1 MPRAKSFDTTFFC
14 KRGWTAIARIQNPDG
29 NNATQGSLTSVKCI
43 VQRAKAP
50 GTPTY
55 NAVLTKASVIFD
67 TLQKAADD
75 ARWDKDGVGFNF
87 RFEVPASAF
96 PKSGDNYVVEFTF
109 TPTAG
114 EPYSLIYEGGCKST
128 YNS

>member
-29 NNATQGSLTSVKCI
+29 NNATQGTLSSIQCI

-55 NAVLTKASVIFD
+55 NATVATSAAIFN
-67 TLQKAADD
+67 TLQKTADD
-75 ARWDKDGVGFNF
+75 ARWEKDGVGYNF
-87 RFEVPASAF
+87 RFEVPGSAF
-96 PKSGDNYVVEFTF
+96 PRAGDSYVVEFKF
-109 TPTAG
+109 TPVAG